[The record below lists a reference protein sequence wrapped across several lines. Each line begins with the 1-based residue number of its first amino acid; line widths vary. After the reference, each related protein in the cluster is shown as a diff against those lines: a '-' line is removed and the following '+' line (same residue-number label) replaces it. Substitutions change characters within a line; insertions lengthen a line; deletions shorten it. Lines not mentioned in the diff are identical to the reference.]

1 MKNLSK
7 SKLTSTSN
15 KRHSFNDIVGFS
27 DFKQYHKNNPTEH
40 QVMSFEEVVAR
51 IETVTILKGG
61 INAKFE
67 DGTSVFVGFDGSYIR
82 RNKLG
87 QKQSSREVNSVTG
100 INWKNH
106 HIQIYIYGKKIL
118 LERFIA
124 VCCDITNDALALYY
138 DELAANV
145 MDGSGSLETADYLNT
160 CVNFEPSNLE
170 WCTRSENSSHGAKI
184 KDLYKITG
192 HVYRFSAE
200 DSQLDSLMKSRDFQA
215 VKDYCGNN
223 LFKVR

>member
-1 MKNLSK
+1 MKNLTK
-7 SKLTSTSN
+7 TKLTPTSN

-170 WCTRSENSSHGAKI
+170 WCTRSENASHGAKI

-192 HVYRFSAE
+192 RVYRFSAE
-200 DSQLDSLMKSRDFQA
+200 DYQLNALMKNRDFEA
-215 VKDYCGNN
+215 VRDYCENN

>member
-82 RNKLG
+82 RNNLG
-87 QKQSSREVNSVTG
+87 PQQSSREVNSVTG

-215 VKDYCGNN
+215 VKDYCENN

>member
-1 MKNLSK
+1 MRNLTT
-7 SKLTSTSN
+7 SKLMAAAN
-15 KRHSFNDIVGFS
+15 KHQNPNRIVCFT

-40 QVMSFEEVVAR
+40 SVMSFEEVIAR
-51 IETVTILKGG
+51 ISSVTIMKSGVT
-61 INAKFE
+61 ATFE
-67 DGTSVFVGFDGSYIR
+67 DSTKVFVGFDGSYIR
-82 RNKLG
+82 YNRLG
-87 QKQSSREVNSVTG
+87 QRQSSRDVNSVIG
-100 INWKNH
+100 VNWRTH

-118 LERFIA
+118 LERFVA

-160 CVNFEPSNLE
+160 FVNFEPSNLE
-170 WCTRSENSSHGAKI
+170 WCTRRENASHGAKI

-200 DSQLDSLMKSRDFQA
+200 DNLLDSLMKSRDFQA
-215 VKDYCGNN
+215 VKDYCENN

>member
-1 MKNLSK
+1 MKNLTK
-7 SKLTSTSN
+7 TKLMATAN
-15 KRHSFNDIVGFS
+15 KHQTLNKIVCFS

-51 IETVTILKGG
+51 IETVTVMKSG

-67 DGTSVFVGFDGSYIR
+67 DGTSVCVGFDGSYIR

-100 INWKNH
+100 INWSNH
-106 HIQIYIYGKKIL
+106 HVQIYIYGKKIS
-118 LERFIA
+118 LERFVA

-145 MDGSGSLETADYLNT
+145 MDGSGSLETADYLNIS
-160 CVNFEPSNLE
+160 VNFEPSNLE
-170 WCTRSENSSHGAKI
+170 WCTRSENASHGAKI
-184 KDLYKITG
+184 KDLNKITG

-200 DSQLDSLMKSRDFQA
+200 DHQLNTLMKSRDFEA
-215 VKDYCGNN
+215 VRDYCENN